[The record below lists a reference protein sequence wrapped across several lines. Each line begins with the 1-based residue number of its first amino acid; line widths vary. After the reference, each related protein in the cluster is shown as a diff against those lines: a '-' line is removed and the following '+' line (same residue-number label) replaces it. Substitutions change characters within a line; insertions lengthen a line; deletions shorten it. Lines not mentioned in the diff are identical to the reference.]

1 MNLFTEKIKIKNS
14 VTQGYAVVY
23 HKRELKDKIR
33 LHDKT
38 SENIIWL
45 KTSKGVVSGTKKE
58 LHSRKSA
65 QTGRFCTFWW
75 KRNESRGLRKWRS
88 RCHRTTGSPKIKRN
102 IPIKILHKEPLRE
115 SNPVYG
121 KAVSLVGRRHQ
132 RR

>member
-58 LHSRKSA
+58 LYSRKSA
-65 QTGRFCTFWW
+65 QTGRFCTF
-75 KRNESRGLRKWRS
+75 
-88 RCHRTTGSPKIKRN
+88 
-102 IPIKILHKEPLRE
+102 
-115 SNPVYG
+115 
-121 KAVSLVGRRHQ
+121 
-132 RR
+132 